1 MKYSN
6 GCLLPNP
13 SEVSPSSFKKDCG
26 ISMIHAGC
34 TPTRGQVFMSALGP
48 FIKLELPTGLIQGEA
63 SNCSPTLSRGPR
75 RPAWEWDSG
84 SRRKSA
90 PLLGAPGPL
99 VLSRSRRRRAS
110 GGPRGAPRAQARPFK
125 LAKCGPLGVPRVIP
139 GPLGREA
146 AEGSQSSGA
155 RLRLPCEQSRRR
167 PCPAPRS
174 QRAAALFP
182 PPILLGSGYAA

>member
-34 TPTRGQVFMSALGP
+34 TPTRGQVFMSPLGP

-84 SRRKSA
+84 SRRASA

-99 VLSRSRRRRAS
+99 VLPSLSQAARFRWPPRGPEGPSAAVQTGEVCASRSPPGHSRTTWARS
-110 GGPRGAPRAQARPFK
+110 RG
-125 LAKCGPLGVPRVIP
+125 RVSV
-139 GPLGREA
+139 L
-146 AEGSQSSGA
+146 
-155 RLRLPCEQSRRR
+155 RR
-167 PCPAPRS
+167 PAS
-174 QRAAALFP
+174 A
-182 PPILLGSGYAA
+182 SV